1 MRIRQRRRDWTV
13 GRTLARTGLLSG
25 SAILVVVI
33 SWLALPTCATAAN
46 TNRRTPIVEIVE
58 KVAPAVVNISAE
70 AIVRAPDP
78 FFGDFFA
85 QRRRV
90 ESLGSGFVIEANGV
104 VVTNAHVIEGSS
116 RVLVTTADGR
126 ELEAEVLGLDRDTD
140 IAVLKVDA
148 RDLASLEL
156 GNSSDLLVGETVVA
170 LGNPLGLSNSV
181 TTGVLSARGRT
192 VPAESGERLF
202 TDFLQTDASINPGN
216 SGGPLVNLDG
226 DVIGINT
233 AIIAGAEGIGFA
245 IPADRAR
252 RVVDD
257 LIRFGS
263 LQPIWT
269 GLRLRTLDKELSQR
283 LDISRDRGVLIEAVY
298 PDSPSDRAGFRRW
311 DVVTGIGG
319 SAIAAKEDLMTALY
333 SVPEGSRLA
342 VEIWRDS
349 EVVTLD
355 LWAER
360 PPEEL
365 GVKILQDRLGIIATE
380 RQGILYVSRV
390 LSGSPAAAKGLR
402 RGDLV
407 LRAGGRP
414 LSALEDLA
422 HEVLRALDR
431 GGVLLVVQRGRRAY
445 YLSFRL

>member
-1 MRIRQRRRDWTV
+1 
-13 GRTLARTGLLSG
+13 
-25 SAILVVVI
+25 
-33 SWLALPTCATAAN
+33 
-46 TNRRTPIVEIVE
+46 
-58 KVAPAVVNISAE
+58 
-70 AIVRAPDP
+70 
-78 FFGDFFA
+78 
-85 QRRRV
+85 
-90 ESLGSGFVIEANGV
+90 
-104 VVTNAHVIEGSS
+104 
-116 RVLVTTADGR
+116 
-126 ELEAEVLGLDRDTD
+126 
-140 IAVLKVDA
+140 
-148 RDLASLEL
+148 
-156 GNSSDLLVGETVVA
+156 
-170 LGNPLGLSNSV
+170 
-181 TTGVLSARGRT
+181 
-192 VPAESGERLF
+192 
-202 TDFLQTDASINPGN
+202 
-216 SGGPLVNLDG
+216 
-226 DVIGINT
+226 
-233 AIIAGAEGIGFA
+233 
-245 IPADRAR
+245 
-252 RVVDD
+252 
-257 LIRFGS
+257 FGS